1 MQSKTKLKLDFVTVT
16 DILLIVEKGIKREIC
31 HSVYQYAKE
40 YNKYVKD
47 YGNSIFWIKDTSQF
61 NEYFIKTIMKKVMED
76 IFLKL
81 ILNTEKLHELHND
94 LLF

>member
-1 MQSKTKLKLDFVTVT
+1 MQSKSKLKLDFVTVT

-40 YNKYVKD
+40 YNKFMKD
-47 YGNSIFWIKDTSQF
+47 YVNSIFWIKDTSQF
-61 NEYFIKTIMKKVMED
+61 NEYFVKTIMKKVMED

>member
-40 YNKYVKD
+40 YNKYMKD
-47 YGNSIFWIKDTSQF
+47 YGNG
-61 NEYFIKTIMKKVMED
+61 
-76 IFLKL
+76 IFLDQRYFS
-81 ILNTEKLHELHND
+81 I
-94 LLF
+94 